1 MHQTKF
7 KPSDALK
14 EHLLSGRKTSILEA
28 QVLFGVT
35 SLSAEIGRLRR
46 AGFILQRK
54 NVPIAKVVRR
64 INQICALQ
72 LPHNLPAREIMV
84 SEYWIENI

>member
-1 MHQTKF
+1 MKQIKF

-14 EHLLSGRKTSILEA
+14 EHLLSGGKTSILEA
-28 QVLFGVT
+28 QVMFGV
-35 SLSAEIGRLRR
+35 SSFSAEIGRLRR

-64 INQICALQ
+64 INQVCTLQ
-72 LPHNLPAREIMV
+72 LPDNLPAREIMV

>member
-1 MHQTKF
+1 MNQIEF

-14 EHLLSGRKTSILEA
+14 EHLLSGGKTSILEA
-28 QVLFGVT
+28 QVMFGIS
-35 SLSAEIGRLRR
+35 SLTAEIGRLRR
-46 AGFILQRK
+46 TGFILQRK

-64 INQICALQ
+64 INQVCILQ
-72 LPHNLPAREIMV
+72 LPENLPAREIMV